1 MRIWPLTVIER
12 QIAAQVDARVAE
24 QSAVI
29 RQEAEQMATRRAAE
43 ALATAIQGNSVPQ
56 GPRPGMYAFDN
67 PFIYSQPHSPR
78 MRPRTKIDLETLR
91 RLADTYDVMRSCI
104 NHLKTEVQAVPIKLV
119 AKDAKDDSDATKRLI
134 DQAAAWLDS
143 RAGGLGGFGLVRRH
157 FEDQIFEDALV
168 IGAFAAFIQQTR
180 TGKPYQVVAIDSATI
195 KPKVDPYGWQHPN
208 DAFEQWVQG
217 VNVRPSIS
225 MDELIYDGMYPVSST
240 PYYRSPVEWLA
251 GVTISA
257 LKADEW
263 NRTWLTDG
271 NTPDQL
277 IAVPK
282 EWTPEQLQTYAAYF
296 DAMLAGQTADRRKTR
311 LVPDGTKPVWT
322 QSRKDADFQQFEL
335 WLMRRTCSIFGVQ
348 PASIGYAGEQYKVSQ
363 EESFSAT
370 SQFGV
375 GRLLAMRADLYND
388 LLERLGYSSLSV
400 VNVTEG
406 EEEPAERT
414 DRLAKAVGGPWMTPN
429 EARQAEGLEP
439 IEGGDDLV
447 GSVKPDE
454 FDDTEG
460 DMADDEDPDEDEQ
473 RAADLRRWERKAL
486 SRLREHGSPA
496 CEFASEWLNE
506 FDRAEISEALSACS
520 TADDVREVF
529 RKYDPSQPRDANGRW
544 VSGRISSHPHFQQH
558 HVRGKIKPSHYGA
571 FGPVYNQ
578 FRGKAHEAEQFLS
591 EIQAGIALG
600 ALNHPEVGAIDLPWG
615 EVPNGRKQRGYGL
628 AKILAKHPEVKG
640 KLQTLLSGMAVKSKT
655 ARHVEFESETH
666 IAAMRKVHDGRR
678 VRLLV
683 TMFEKKSP

>member
-1 MRIWPLTVIER
+1 MRIWPLTLIER
-12 QIAAQVDARVAE
+12 QIAAQVEQRVAQ
-24 QSAVI
+24 QSA
-29 RQEAEQMATRRAAE
+29 QMEQLATRRAAE
-43 ALATAIQGNSVPQ
+43 ALATAIQANAMPNGPKPQ
-56 GPRPGMYAFDN
+56 VYAFDN

-119 AKDAKDDSDATKRLI
+119 AKDAKDDSPSTKRAI
-134 DQAAAWLDS
+134 EDAMAWLDT

-168 IGAFAAFIQQTR
+168 IGAFAAHIQTTR
-180 TGKPYQVVAIDSATI
+180 AGRPYQVVSVDSATI
-195 KPKVDPYGWQHPN
+195 KPKVDPFGWQHPE
-208 DAFEQWVQG
+208 DAYEQWVQG

-225 MDELIYDGMYPVSST
+225 MEELIYDGMYPVSST
-240 PYYRSPVEWLA
+240 PYYRSPVEWLV

-282 EWTPEQLQTYAAYF
+282 EWTPGQLQEYAAYF
-296 DAMLAGQTADRRKTR
+296 DAMLSGEMADRRKAR
-311 LVPDGTKPVWT
+311 IVPDGTKPVWT

-363 EESFSAT
+363 EESLSAT

-388 LLERLGYSSLSV
+388 LLERLGYSGLQL

-406 EEEPAERT
+406 EEEPGERT
-414 DRLAKAVGGPWMTPN
+414 ERLAKAVGGPWMTPN
-429 EARQAEGLEP
+429 EARKVDGLEP
-439 IEGGDDLV
+439 IDGGDELV
-447 GSVKPDE
+447 GTAKEDE
-454 FDDTEG
+454 FDEG
-460 DMADDEDPDEDEQ
+460 DGGMPDDDDQDDDEQ

-486 SRLREHGSPA
+486 SRLREHSAPG
-496 CEFASEWLNE
+496 CDFESEWIDE
-506 FDRAEISEALSACS
+506 FERAEIAESLTGCQS
-520 TADDVREVF
+520 ADDVRDVF
-529 RKYDPSQPRDANGRW
+529 RSRCDA
-544 VSGRISSHPHFQQH
+544 
-558 HVRGKIKPSHYGA
+558 
-571 FGPVYNQ
+571 
-578 FRGKAHEAEQFLS
+578 
-591 EIQAGIALG
+591 
-600 ALNHPEVGAIDLPWG
+600 
-615 EVPNGRKQRGYGL
+615 
-628 AKILAKHPEVKG
+628 
-640 KLQTLLSGMAVKSKT
+640 
-655 ARHVEFESETH
+655 
-666 IAAMRKVHDGRR
+666 
-678 VRLLV
+678 
-683 TMFEKKSP
+683 KSPRRAQGSPVGNDV

>member
-1 MRIWPLTVIER
+1 MRIWPLTVIDR

-24 QSAVI
+24 QAAAI
-29 RQEAEQMATRRAAE
+29 RREAEQTATRRAAE
-43 ALATAIQGNSVPQ
+43 ALATALQGNEMPH
-56 GPRPGMYAFDN
+56 GPRPAMYAFDN

-119 AKDAKDDSDATKRLI
+119 AKDARDDSSGTKKSIEEAT
-134 DQAAAWLDS
+134 AWLDS

-168 IGAFAAFIQQTR
+168 LGAFAVFVQQAR
-180 TGKPYQVVAIDSATI
+180 NGKPYQVVAIDSATI
-195 KPKVDPYGWQHPN
+195 KPKVDPYGWQHPG
-208 DAFEQWVQG
+208 DAYEQWVQG

-282 EWTPEQLQTYAAYF
+282 EWSPTQLQEYAAYF
-296 DAMLAGQTADRRKTR
+296 DAMLAGQMPDRRKAR

-322 QSRKDADFQQFEL
+322 QTRKDSDFQQFEL

-388 LLERLGYSSLSV
+388 LLERLGFDGLQL

-406 EEEPAERT
+406 EEEPGERT

-429 EARQAEGLEP
+429 EARKAEGIEP

-447 GSVKPDE
+447 GSVQPDE
-454 FDDTEG
+454 FDDSEG
-460 DMADDEDPDEDEQ
+460 DIPEDDDPEEDEQ

-486 SRLREHGSPA
+486 SRLREFGSPV
-496 CEFASEWLNE
+496 CEFSSEWLDE
-506 FDRAEISEALSACS
+506 LERVEIAEALLGCSSAE
-520 TADDVREVF
+520 DVREVF
-529 RKYDPSQPRDANGRW
+529 ERYSPSQPRDAHGRFIATYKVAKLSHKMF
-544 VSGRISSHPHFQQH
+544 VSTGGSTVHLRHGNMLGRDVYVVGAYKGRTQAVAGKVSVKQMASFIKANLNILRTPHT
-558 HVRGKIKPSHYGA
+558 A
-571 FGPVYNQ
+571 FGTWYDEDTNTSWLDVVSIHRDRNMAYNEGVARNQ
-578 FRGKAHEAEQFLS
+578 VAITHLKDLS
-591 EIQAGIALG
+591 FISTGG
-600 ALNHPEVGAIDLPWG
+600 TGH
-615 EVPNGRKQRGYGL
+615 
-628 AKILAKHPEVKG
+628 
-640 KLQTLLSGMAVKSKT
+640 
-655 ARHVEFESETH
+655 
-666 IAAMRKVHDGRR
+666 
-678 VRLLV
+678 
-683 TMFEKKSP
+683 

>member
-1 MRIWPLTVIER
+1 MRIWPLNVIDR

-24 QSAVI
+24 QAAAI
-29 RQEAEQMATRRAAE
+29 RREAEQTATRRAAE
-43 ALATAIQGNSVPQ
+43 ALATALQGNEMPQ
-56 GPRPGMYAFDN
+56 GPRPAMYAFDN

-119 AKDAKDDSDATKRLI
+119 AKDARDDSAGIKKSIEEAT
-134 DQAAAWLDS
+134 AWLDS

-168 IGAFAAFIQQTR
+168 LGAFAVFVQQAR
-180 TGKPYQVVAIDSATI
+180 NGKPYQVVAIDSATI
-195 KPKVDPYGWQHPN
+195 KPKVDPYGWQHPG
-208 DAFEQWVQG
+208 DAYEQWVQG

-282 EWTPEQLQTYAAYF
+282 EWSPTQLQEYAAYF
-296 DAMLAGQTADRRKTR
+296 DAMLAGQMPDRRKAR

-322 QSRKDADFQQFEL
+322 QTRKDSDFQQFEL

-388 LLERLGYSSLSV
+388 LLERLGFDGLQL

-406 EEEPAERT
+406 EEEPGERT

-429 EARQAEGLEP
+429 EARKAEGLEP

-447 GSVKPDE
+447 GSVQPDE
-454 FDDTEG
+454 FDDSEG
-460 DMADDEDPDEDEQ
+460 DMPEDDDPEEDEQ

-486 SRLREHGSPA
+486 SRLREFGSPV
-496 CEFASEWLNE
+496 CEFSSEWLDE
-506 FDRAEISEALSACS
+506 LDRVEIAEALLGCSSAE
-520 TADDVREVF
+520 DVREVF
-529 RKYDPSQPRDANGRW
+529 ERYSPSQPRDARGRFMPTYKVAKLGASLHKSYGGSTVNYIHGNMAGKPFFA
-544 VSGRISSHPHFQQH
+544 VSTHLERQLKLDNTRDVSAKQIREFAQRNLALLKTGKYSIGTWYNPDDGATYIDVVSTVSSRDRAEHL
-558 HVRGKIKPSHYGA
+558 A
-571 FGPVYNQ
+571 
-578 FRGKAHEAEQFLS
+578 KAHNQIAIWDLGGMK
-591 EIQAGIALG
+591 EI
-600 ALNHPEVGAIDLPWG
+600 
-615 EVPNGRKQRGYGL
+615 
-628 AKILAKHPEVKG
+628 
-640 KLQTLLSGMAVKSKT
+640 KT
-655 ARHVEFESETH
+655 GGTGS
-666 IAAMRKVHDGRR
+666 
-678 VRLLV
+678 L
-683 TMFEKKSP
+683 